1 MKVFELLIE
10 VEKHVV
16 QKNRQQIRFS
26 KSKRR
31 RFIAKSDQAQRA
43 ANELTQRLLIY
54 KLQNRLE
61 TIDFDVTAEFIFYYP
76 QSKFFT
82 KKGVRS
88 KNLADVSNLIELPQ
102 DCLQKSKILADDN
115 LICKVEAKRGISEN
129 ESHIIYVKLCKV
141 PEITPIPSLV

>member
-10 VEKHVV
+10 VKEHAV

-26 KSKRR
+26 KSTRR

-43 ANELTQRLLIY
+43 ANELTQKLLIY
-54 KLQNRLE
+54 KLQNKIE
-61 TIDFDVTAEFIFYYP
+61 TIDFDVTAKFVFYYP

-115 LICKVEAKRGISEN
+115 LICTVEAKRGISTDDR
-129 ESHIIYVKLCKV
+129 HLMYVKLCKA
-141 PEITPIPSLV
+141 PEITPITLTV